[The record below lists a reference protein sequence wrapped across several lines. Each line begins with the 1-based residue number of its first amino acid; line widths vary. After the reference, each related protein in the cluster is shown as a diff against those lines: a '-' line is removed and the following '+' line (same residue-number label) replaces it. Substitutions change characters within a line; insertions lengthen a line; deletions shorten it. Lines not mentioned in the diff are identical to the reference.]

1 MNKILEK
8 EVIKYLIVSLDN
20 TGKTVYLHSLRENKW
35 EITPDIERATKTYN
49 RRLANM
55 VLENY
60 YYDIHPIGEEWI
72 VMPVVVQW
80 SLVDESDYQIEE
92 K

>member
-8 EVIKYLIVSLDN
+8 EVIKYLIVSTDN
-20 TGKTVYLHSLRENKW
+20 TGKTVYLRSLHEENKW
-35 EITPDIERATKTYN
+35 EITPDIERATKIYN

-60 YYDIHPIGEEWI
+60 YYDIHPADEEWI
-72 VMPVVVQW
+72 IMPVMIQW
-80 SLVDESDYQIEE
+80 SLVDESEE

>member
-8 EVIKYLIVSLDN
+8 EVIKYVIISVDN
-20 TGKTVYLHSLRENKW
+20 TGKTVYIRSLNDNKW
-35 EITPDIERATKTYN
+35 ETTPDIERATKTHN

-60 YYDIHPIGEEWI
+60 YYDVHPTGEEWI
-72 VMPVVVQW
+72 VMPVAIQW
-80 SLVDESDYQIEE
+80 RLVD
-92 K
+92 